1 VVLPARVRVTVGEH
15 HRPTALTT
23 LADKTV
29 DIRPITNM
37 ERKVVHTGSPSLVGI
52 TNGIR

>member
-23 LADKTV
+23 LGDKTV
-29 DIRPITNM
+29 GIRPITNM
-37 ERKVVHTGSPSLVGI
+37 NARVHTRSPSLVGI